1 MRMKTNI
8 SISVNRRHRF
18 LATMVLCCFVALL
31 PCSAQSGLHINQ
43 LFEGKI
49 VPKRQMVETL
59 IRGKAISK
67 YKLSYFHS
75 VRFKADEALVK
86 KIDHLIV
93 RDFVNDSEKL
103 KDRQPDSRGFYHSD
117 SMKKTRGRKLFT
129 QMYELAP
136 HGSTNRYLCYK
147 VVDNVMT
154 VIYLEGTVS
163 SLDELK
169 EIFK

>member
-1 MRMKTNI
+1 MKTMKRLLVI
-8 SISVNRRHRF
+8 VM
-18 LATMVLCCFVALL
+18 TMVCCQTF
-31 PCSAQSGLHINQ
+31 AQSGMHISA

-49 VPKRQMVETL
+49 VPMRQMVETR
-59 IRGKAISK
+59 IRGKAISR

-86 KIDHLIV
+86 KVDHLAAA
-93 RDFVNDSEKL
+93 DFVADSEKR
-103 KDRQPDSRGFYHSD
+103 KDREPSSIGRGQHGKGIS
-117 SMKKTRGRKLFT
+117 TFT

-147 VVDNVMT
+147 VVNDLMT
-154 VIYLEGTVS
+154 VIYMEGTVT
-163 SLDELK
+163 SLDELR

>member
-1 MRMKTNI
+1 MKTMKRLLVI
-8 SISVNRRHRF
+8 VM
-18 LATMVLCCFVALL
+18 TMVCCQTF
-31 PCSAQSGLHINQ
+31 AQSGMHISA

-49 VPKRQMVETL
+49 VPMRQMVETR

-117 SMKKTRGRKLFT
+117 SMKKARGRKLFT

-147 VVDNVMT
+147 VVDDVMT

>member
-1 MRMKTNI
+1 METNI
-8 SISVNRRHRF
+8 NIAGNWRRRF

-67 YKLSYFHS
+67 YRLSYFHS
-75 VRFKADEALVK
+75 VRFKADDALVK
-86 KIDHLIV
+86 KIDHLAV

-103 KDRQPDSRGFYHSD
+103 KDRKPDSRGFYHSN
-117 SMKKTRGRKLFT
+117 SMKMARGRKSFT

-147 VVDNVMT
+147 VVNDLMT
-154 VIYLEGTVS
+154 VIYMEGTVT
-163 SLDELK
+163 SLDELR

>member
-1 MRMKTNI
+1 
-8 SISVNRRHRF
+8 
-18 LATMVLCCFVALL
+18 MVLCCFVALL

-93 RDFVNDSEKL
+93 RDFVNDSEKP

-117 SMKKTRGRKLFT
+117 SMKKARGRKSFT

-147 VVDNVMT
+147 VVDDVMT

>member
-1 MRMKTNI
+1 MKTMKRLLVI
-8 SISVNRRHRF
+8 VM
-18 LATMVLCCFVALL
+18 TMVCCQTF
-31 PCSAQSGLHINQ
+31 AQSGMHISA

-49 VPKRQMVETL
+49 VPMSQMVETR

-86 KIDHLIV
+86 KVDHLAV
-93 RDFVNDSEKL
+93 KDFVDDSEKL
-103 KDRQPDSRGFYHSD
+103 KDRKPDSRGFSHSN
-117 SMKKTRGRKLFT
+117 SVKVANGKKTFT

-147 VVDNVMT
+147 VVDDVMT
-154 VIYLEGTVS
+154 VIYMEGTVT
-163 SLDELK
+163 SLDELR

>member
-8 SISVNRRHRF
+8 SISGNWRHRF

-117 SMKKTRGRKLFT
+117 SMKKARGRKLFT

-147 VVDNVMT
+147 VVDDVMT

>member
-1 MRMKTNI
+1 MKTMKRLLVI
-8 SISVNRRHRF
+8 VM
-18 LATMVLCCFVALL
+18 TMVCCQTF
-31 PCSAQSGLHINQ
+31 AQSGMHISA

-49 VPKRQMVETL
+49 VPMRQMVETR
-59 IRGKAISK
+59 IRGKAISR

-86 KIDHLIV
+86 KVDHLAAA
-93 RDFVNDSEKL
+93 DFVADSEKR
-103 KDRQPDSRGFYHSD
+103 KDREPW
-117 SMKKTRGRKLFT
+117 SMNRWQHGKGISTIT

-147 VVDNVMT
+147 VVNDLMT
-154 VIYLEGTVS
+154 VIYMEGTVA
-163 SLDELK
+163 SLDELR

>member
-117 SMKKTRGRKLFT
+117 SMKKARGRKLFT

-136 HGSTNRYLCYK
+136 HGSTNRYLC
-147 VVDNVMT
+147 
-154 VIYLEGTVS
+154 TVS